1 MIIGRDMRSEGDFM
15 DYTTAKALLAKYKQS
30 HMLQYYEELNGEQRE
45 ELLDCIGRIDFSLFD
60 DVFAGGRSLGELSPA
75 DVLSVEEA
83 EARRDE
89 FKQAGLEALKK
100 GKVAAVLLAG
110 GQGTRLG
117 FNGPKGTFDIGV
129 NRRLYVFECLL
140 NNLKDCVEQSG
151 TYAHL
156 FIMTSFLN
164 DGQTRAF
171 FEEHNYFGY
180 DPTKIH
186 FYVQKT
192 SPAISFDGK
201 ILMEEKYRPVMTPNG
216 NGGWYGSLMS
226 SECGGIIAKEGIEW
240 LNVFGVDNVLQRI
253 CDPVFIGAT
262 LKSRLPCS
270 GKVVKKSC
278 VEEKVG
284 VLCKENGRPAIVEY
298 FEMPPEHK
306 AELDCNG
313 ELKYRYGVIL
323 NYLFNVKA
331 LNEANIS
338 ALPYHLSVKK
348 IPHIVDGKRV
358 EPNEN
363 NGYKLESLA
372 VDIIGHMGGCLGV
385 EVVREREFAPV
396 KNKTGVDSVETARR
410 LLVQNGIK
418 I

>member
-1 MIIGRDMRSEGDFM
+1 M

-186 FYVQKT
+186 F
-192 SPAISFDGK
+192 
-201 ILMEEKYRPVMTPNG
+201 
-216 NGGWYGSLMS
+216 
-226 SECGGIIAKEGIEW
+226 
-240 LNVFGVDNVLQRI
+240 
-253 CDPVFIGAT
+253 
-262 LKSRLPCS
+262 
-270 GKVVKKSC
+270 
-278 VEEKVG
+278 
-284 VLCKENGRPAIVEY
+284 
-298 FEMPPEHK
+298 
-306 AELDCNG
+306 
-313 ELKYRYGVIL
+313 
-323 NYLFNVKA
+323 
-331 LNEANIS
+331 
-338 ALPYHLSVKK
+338 
-348 IPHIVDGKRV
+348 
-358 EPNEN
+358 
-363 NGYKLESLA
+363 
-372 VDIIGHMGGCLGV
+372 
-385 EVVREREFAPV
+385 
-396 KNKTGVDSVETARR
+396 
-410 LLVQNGIK
+410 
-418 I
+418 